1 MTPSHIANLPHGLA
15 KVEFQDN
22 MLGNFCVS
30 LMEYSFLHKD
40 LEQSDMT
47 FAACT

>member
-1 MTPSHIANLPHGLA
+1 MTQNHIANLHRGLA
-15 KVEFQDN
+15 KVEFHDN
-22 MLGNFCVS
+22 MLRSFCVS